1 MTIGDVPWERLLDA
15 AHRLAR
21 AGGPPVPD
29 SAAGLGDLAVSGPA
43 EVLAASRQETA
54 AEGGIVLSSGG
65 TTGPPKITFVRYGQA
80 VGRLSQQWRPLG
92 PDSVL
97 LNMFSPGRMWASHYY
112 MQALAEGSR
121 CRVVPSGPLEPGELD
136 HWLDVFAGLGVDAV
150 AGTPSGLAEL
160 AEGMLESGR
169 TLPVRTVVWMAEPW
183 TQTAERTVRAAF
195 PGAGF
200 WGNYG
205 SVETYVVA
213 TNTPGCD
220 LRVLHLMPDQVLE
233 PDDEGA
239 LLSRAGTGWTVP
251 VVRYRLGDRIAP
263 AECRCGRRDGLR
275 VLGRAD
281 DAFKLH
287 GSLLAA
293 GELLD
298 VAAAVPGVA
307 AAQLELVREED
318 SWHGVRRM
326 AVHVTGRADP
336 EDVRRALL
344 SASARLFGI
353 ALHHPDALAVV
364 RVDRLARIDRTGK
377 VPPVVWRS
385 PA

>member
-21 AGGPPVPD
+21 AGGPPVPER
-29 SAAGLGDLAVSGPA
+29 AAGLEDLAVSGPA
-43 EVLAASRQETA
+43 EILAASRQETA

-80 VGRLSQQWRPLG
+80 VGRLSARWRPLG

-136 HWLDVFAGLGVDAV
+136 YWLDVFAGLGVDAV
-150 AGTPSGLAEL
+150 AGTPSGLVEL

-183 TQTAERTVRAAF
+183 TEPAEKTVRAAF
-195 PGAGF
+195 PDAGF

-213 TNTPGCD
+213 TNTPDCD

-233 PDDEGA
+233 PDDGGA

-251 VVRYRLGDRIAP
+251 VVRYRLGDR
-263 AECRCGRRDGLR
+263 L
-275 VLGRAD
+275 
-281 DAFKLH
+281 
-287 GSLLAA
+287 
-293 GELLD
+293 
-298 VAAAVPGVA
+298 
-307 AAQLELVREED
+307 
-318 SWHGVRRM
+318 
-326 AVHVTGRADP
+326 
-336 EDVRRALL
+336 
-344 SASARLFGI
+344 
-353 ALHHPDALAVV
+353 
-364 RVDRLARIDRTGK
+364 
-377 VPPVVWRS
+377 
-385 PA
+385 